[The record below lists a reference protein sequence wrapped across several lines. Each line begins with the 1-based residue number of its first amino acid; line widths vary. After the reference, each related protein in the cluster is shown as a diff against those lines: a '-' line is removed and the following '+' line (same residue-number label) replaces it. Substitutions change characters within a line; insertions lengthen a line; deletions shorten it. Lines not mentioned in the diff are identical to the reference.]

1 MIITSSQQIDNII
14 NPGGNFDSI
23 EFENITLKFGS
34 FVCISKGKKLNFLNF
49 LKFLVEDKKTQKIFF
64 ELLGDY
70 NLQNIIR
77 TYLSL
82 TPNIYK
88 KVFRFKQRK
97 SLNSE
102 SSENSSDR
110 TTNIQLL
117 SSPSTQRTSMETA
130 EEF

>member
-1 MIITSSQQIDNII
+1 MIITSSQQIDNLL
-14 NPGGNFDSI
+14 NPNEVVDSS

-70 NLQNIIR
+70 NLQNIIK

-88 KVFRFKQRK
+88 KVFRFRQRK
-97 SLNSE
+97 TLKDKALETE
-102 SSENSSDR
+102 SV
-110 TTNIQLL
+110 
-117 SSPSTQRTSMETA
+117 
-130 EEF
+130 